1 MLNHINKEI
10 NIDCIETEIFITELC
25 SKISG
30 LKLLDKTRVTE
41 HFEGYFSPKGLPA
54 PDGEH
59 EDEWDAKHEQIG
71 YKLTFNGLT
80 NAVVWTS
87 CQDKKAY
94 GTTSSKR
101 GNTIKKITTYYYHVP
116 ENIIKQ
122 IGDKHTIKSV
132 SIRNLITKIIKN
144 NSYPVSDMV
153 LFGGGG
159 RGNVLEGLYKKVI
172 NDESIRKNYNEVSCS
187 SKSYHELLAMVV
199 SHETIKD
206 NSIYRKDLDK
216 FIRLQNQIE
225 NKTEECKKLLS
236 KPITIIVRDN
246 LMVKNQGVVIT
257 GDLSTESRDSY
268 SALNKLYSFNSDLFM
283 SYSINVERYIVLQ
296 NIEVKFF
303 ENIVDFDDVASNDTL
318 GRLSMHR
325 MTIQDK
331 FSKLMVGNLMPYQGK
346 YESDADE
353 YDNALRIFY
362 KHVARYDSSN
372 RVSHRMLVM
381 LESQDKLI

>member
-236 KPITIIVRDN
+236 KPITIN
-246 LMVKNQGVVIT
+246 LLN
-257 GDLSTESRDSY
+257 LS
-268 SALNKLYSFNSDLFM
+268 
-283 SYSINVERYIVLQ
+283 
-296 NIEVKFF
+296 
-303 ENIVDFDDVASNDTL
+303 
-318 GRLSMHR
+318 
-325 MTIQDK
+325 
-331 FSKLMVGNLMPYQGK
+331 
-346 YESDADE
+346 
-353 YDNALRIFY
+353 
-362 KHVARYDSSN
+362 
-372 RVSHRMLVM
+372 
-381 LESQDKLI
+381 

>member
-25 SKISG
+25 SKFPN
-30 LKLLDKTRVTE
+30 LKLLDKTRVTQY
-41 HFEGYFSPKGLPA
+41 FEGYFSPKGLPA

-59 EDEWDAKHEQIG
+59 EDEWDTKHEHIG

-87 CQDKKAY
+87 HQDKKV
-94 GTTSSKR
+94 R
-101 GNTIKKITTYYYHVP
+101 GNITKKITTYYYHVP
-116 ENIIKQ
+116 ENIIKH

-153 LFGGGG
+153 LFAGDA
-159 RGNVLEGLYKKVI
+159 RGNILEGLYKKVI
-172 NDESIRKNYNEVSCS
+172 NDESIRNNYNEVSCS

-199 SHETIKD
+199 SHGTIKD

-225 NKTEECKKLLS
+225 NKTEECKKLFS
-236 KPITIIVRDN
+236 KPITIILRDN
-246 LMVKNQGVVIT
+246 LMVKNQGVVVT

-268 SALNKLYSFNSDLFM
+268 SALNKLYSFNKSLYM
-283 SYSINVERYIVLQ
+283 SYSINEEKYIVLQ